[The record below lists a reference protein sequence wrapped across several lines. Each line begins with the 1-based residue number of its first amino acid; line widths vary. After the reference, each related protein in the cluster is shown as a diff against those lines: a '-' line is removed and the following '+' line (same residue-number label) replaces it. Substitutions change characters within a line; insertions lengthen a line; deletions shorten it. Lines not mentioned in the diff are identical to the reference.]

1 MKISRRH
8 AVKKVTGS
16 YFPDFNMNGGSS
28 SSSRI
33 MEQLGFSRIANSF
46 RPAALQGRRR
56 RALAQELP
64 GR

>member
-8 AVKKVTGS
+8 VVKKVTGS

-28 SSSRI
+28 NSRI

-46 RPAALQGRRR
+46 RPAALQGRRL